1 MERPSPSADPAAE
14 TPLLRDPDFLKY
26 VAARGLSLLGSITTL
41 IALPVLVYRLSGSS
55 SLTALVAGLEA
66 APYMLFGLVAG
77 ALSDRWNRR
86 TVMVTADLLS
96 AALLASIP
104 IAHWADVLT
113 VPHILVVA
121 FLGPTVGTFFDGAVF
136 GAIPMLVG
144 RARIGQANSYVWS
157 VQGLG
162 EVVMPSLVGLSL
174 AVVHPATLLG
184 FDALTFLAS
193 AALVRGIG
201 RALQDDTRERTP
213 LTARQVGAD
222 IGEGLRY
229 LWGHPGVRTMTIIG
243 FTQCL
248 SGGAFVA
255 LMVVWAD
262 RQLGVG
268 TEGLRFG
275 LVYGAWAVGGLVAST
290 SLPRLLRGTTPAR
303 VTLVAL
309 PFSVALGLLTP
320 LWHTWWL
327 GALSLF
333 AWSIGYTL
341 VAINSISYRQ
351 QETPEHML
359 GRVNTAGRMLA
370 WGLGWTG
377 GAFLAGALSEVIG
390 LRPTLFTMA
399 GLAAVGVLVAWT
411 SPLVAASRQAP
422 AEQPA

>member
-121 FLGPTVGTFFDGAVF
+121 FLGPTIGTFFDGAVF